1 MGRQLISNRNLALT
15 RRRATMRDYLI
26 SEYCPMAPRFNI
38 ALFLTWIRI
47 AAIPMVVIVFMLPGY
62 WSKPIAA
69 VIFTLAGL
77 TDWLDG
83 YLARK
88 LGLTSRFGAFLDPVA
103 DKLMVSTALV
113 LILWAAPE
121 HEAGMWIPHHA
132 MILTVCAAI
141 IIGREIVI
149 SALREWMAEMGERGT
164 VAVSGAAKIK
174 TIFQLVGVGAMLF
187 TYPIFGILPAYGIGF
202 MLVVAAALLTIWTMF
217 LYLRAAWPALRADD
231 N

>member
-1 MGRQLISNRNLALT
+1 LPRYNA
-15 RRRATMRDYLI
+15 A
-26 SEYCPMAPRFNI
+26 MAKRFNI
-38 ALFLTWIRI
+38 AILLTWIRI

-88 LGLTSRFGAFLDPVA
+88 LNLTSRFGAFLDPVA

-113 LILWAAPE
+113 LILWAAPQ
-121 HEAGMWIPHHA
+121 HNDGMWIPNHD
-132 MILTVCAAI
+132 MILTICAAV

-149 SALREWMAEMGERGT
+149 SALREWMAEIGERSA
-164 VAVSGAAKIK
+164 VAVTGIAKLK
-174 TIFQLVGVGAMLF
+174 TIFQMVGVGAMLY

-202 MLVVAAALLTIWTMF
+202 LLVVAASVLTLWSMMI
-217 LYLRAAWPALRADD
+217 YLQAAWPLLNAPD
-231 N
+231 

>member
-1 MGRQLISNRNLALT
+1 
-15 RRRATMRDYLI
+15 
-26 SEYCPMAPRFNI
+26 MAKRFNI
-38 ALFLTWIRI
+38 ALALTWIRI
-47 AAIPMVVIVFMLPGY
+47 AAIPMVVVVFMWPGE

-88 LGLTSRFGAFLDPVA
+88 LNLTSRFGAFLDPVA

-113 LILWAAPE
+113 LILWAAPQ
-121 HEAGMWIPHHA
+121 HNDGMWIRHHD

-149 SALREWMAEMGERGT
+149 SALREWMAELGEGSA
-164 VAVSGAAKIK
+164 VAVTGIAKIK
-174 TIFQLVGVGAMLF
+174 TIFQLVGVGAMLY
-187 TYPIFGILPAYGIGF
+187 TYPIFGIIPLYGLGF
-202 MLVVAAALLTIWTMF
+202 LLVVGAAGLTIWSMY
-217 LYLRAAWPALRADD
+217 LYLKAAWPSLNA
-231 N
+231 

>member
-1 MGRQLISNRNLALT
+1 
-15 RRRATMRDYLI
+15 
-26 SEYCPMAPRFNI
+26 MAQRFNI
-38 ALFLTWIRI
+38 ALALTWLRI
-47 AAIPMVVIVFMLPGY
+47 AAIPMIVLVFMLPGQ

-88 LGLTSRFGAFLDPVA
+88 LNLTSRFGAFLDPVA

-113 LILWAAPE
+113 LILWAAPQHKLLLVPN
-121 HEAGMWIPHHA
+121 HEIVIA
-132 MILTVCAAI
+132 VCAAI

-149 SALREWMAEMGERGT
+149 SALREWMAEMGERNV
-164 VAVSGAAKIK
+164 VAVTGIAKMK
-174 TIFQLVGVGAMLF
+174 TIFQLVGVGAMLY

-202 MLVVAAALLTIWTMF
+202 MLIVAASALTLWSMY
-217 LYLRAAWPALRADD
+217 LYLKAAWPIMMAPE
-231 N
+231 NPS

>member
-1 MGRQLISNRNLALT
+1 MIVL
-15 RRRATMRDYLI
+15 
-26 SEYCPMAPRFNI
+26 
-38 ALFLTWIRI
+38 
-47 AAIPMVVIVFMLPGY
+47 VFMLPGQ

-88 LGLTSRFGAFLDPVA
+88 LNLTSRFGAFLDPVA

-113 LILWAAPE
+113 LILWAAPQHKLLLVPN
-121 HEAGMWIPHHA
+121 HEIVIA
-132 MILTVCAAI
+132 VCAAI

-149 SALREWMAEMGERGT
+149 SALREWMAEMGERNV
-164 VAVSGAAKIK
+164 VAVTGIAKMK
-174 TIFQLVGVGAMLF
+174 TIFQLVGVGAMLY

-202 MLVVAAALLTIWTMF
+202 MLVVAASALTLWSMY
-217 LYLRAAWPALRADD
+217 LYLKAAWPIMMAPE
-231 N
+231 NPS